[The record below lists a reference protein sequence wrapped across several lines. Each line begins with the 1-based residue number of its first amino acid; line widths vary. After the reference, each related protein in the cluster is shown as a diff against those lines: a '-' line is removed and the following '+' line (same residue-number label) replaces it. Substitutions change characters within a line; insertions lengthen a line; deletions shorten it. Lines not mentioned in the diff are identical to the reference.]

1 MDVKKKIL
9 IAPALMI
16 ILMLGIGALNYL
28 TLDQQK
34 NVYNKEIETRFED
47 YKSASALLVKLNYN
61 YGNVFHTLS
70 YASWSDGADKI
81 TQGFTIIRSDIK
93 LLITSLDK
101 QIESSKANNN
111 TERLELLDQVKSQL
125 EEYSV
130 TIDELADWVTVDVS
144 ASLMIQE
151 ELSVKFNKISS
162 TFARIQKLDLE
173 KNNIALESSDSNAD
187 SAIMWSIILP
197 VVAIILSIILSL
209 VIATGITRQIRK
221 VMDIIAKVSTGDL
234 TQRIDISTHDEIGN
248 LATNLNLMI
257 DNLQNK
263 IIGQIIS
270 SSSRLNSAAE
280 ETNQASQDT
289 MKGVT
294 IQQEETE
301 NISGSIGQMVQTSH
315 ELASGAAQS
324 ADAAKNAEE
333 EVGKNT
339 ISMEETVSAIN
350 DVADQIASAAKVIEE
365 LGKDSENVGV
375 VLDVIRSI
383 AEQTNLLAL
392 NAAIEA
398 ARAGDQGR
406 GFAVVA
412 DEVRVLA
419 QRTQHSTEEIQ
430 EIIERLQDGVADV
443 VKVIENGQQHVIES
457 VGSAESTRDSLMSIN
472 ASVATITTS
481 TEMMASMIEEQ
492 HAVTEEINNSINS
505 ISESSA
511 NTTNL
516 AQKSSAAS
524 NQIKTLAD
532 ELQGLVS
539 MYKV

>member
-9 IAPALMI
+9 VAPALMI
-16 ILMLGIGALNYL
+16 ILVLGIGVLNYL

-34 NVYNKEIETRFED
+34 NVANKEIQTRFNE
-47 YKSASALLVKLNYN
+47 YEEISALLVKFNSNYRQI
-61 YGNVFHTLS
+61 FQTLS
-70 YASWSDGADKI
+70 YASWHDGAEKI
-81 TQGFTIIRSDIK
+81 ETGFIIINNDSR
-93 LLITSLDK
+93 LILTAIDK
-101 QIESSKANNN
+101 QIESAKEQNNE
-111 TERLELLDQVKSQL
+111 ERLDLLNKAKALFKDYQ
-125 EEYSV
+125 
-130 TIDELADWVTVDVS
+130 ITVDDVANWILIDVT
-144 ASLMIQE
+144 ASMMSQE
-151 ELSVKFNKISS
+151 QLKKQFDKISSIFNKI
-162 TFARIQKLDLE
+162 QKHDLE
-173 KNNIALESSDSNAD
+173 LSNQALEQSDANAD
-187 SAIMWSIILP
+187 TAIFWSIFLP
-197 VVAIILSIILSL
+197 VVAIVLSIVTSL
-209 VIATGITRQIRK
+209 YFATGITKQIRK
-221 VMDIIAKVSTGDL
+221 VLEVIAKVSAGDL
-234 TQRIDISTHDEIGN
+234 THRVDISSSDEIGHM
-248 LATNLNLMI
+248 ARNLNSMV
-257 DNLQNK
+257 DDLQNK
-263 IIGQIIS
+263 IIGQIVNS
-270 SSSRLNSAAE
+270 SARLNSSAE
-280 ETNQASQDT
+280 ETSQASQET

-294 IQQEETE
+294 LQQEETE

-315 ELASGAAQS
+315 ELASSAAQS
-324 ADAAKNAEE
+324 ADAAKSAEE

-339 ISMEETVSAIN
+339 VSMEETVAAIN
-350 DVADQIASAAKVIEE
+350 GVADQIASAAKVIEE

-430 EIIERLQDGVADV
+430 EIIERLQDGVTDV

-457 VGSAESTRDSLMSIN
+457 VQSAESTRDSLMSIN
-472 ASVATITTS
+472 ASVGTITTS

-492 HAVTEEINNSINS
+492 HAVTEEISQSINS
-505 ISESSA
+505 ISENSQ

-516 AQKSSAAS
+516 AQKSSSAS
-524 NQIKTLAD
+524 GQIKQLAD

-539 MYKV
+539 VYKV